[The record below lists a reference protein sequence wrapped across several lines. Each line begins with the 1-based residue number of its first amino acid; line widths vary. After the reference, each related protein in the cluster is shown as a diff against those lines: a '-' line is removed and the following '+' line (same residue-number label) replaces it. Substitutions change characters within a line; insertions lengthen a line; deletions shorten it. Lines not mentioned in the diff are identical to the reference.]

1 MIFRHSV
8 KEIHSVDFQCEDD
21 LYEIL
26 WQLYQTLAVQVKYDS
41 RQNYIY
47 YIIKRKAIFNFI
59 HTWRRLTVPSCS
71 PL

>member
-8 KEIHSVDFQCEDD
+8 KEIHSVDVQCEDD

-47 YIIKRKAIFNFI
+47 YVY
-59 HTWRRLTVPSCS
+59 H
-71 PL
+71 